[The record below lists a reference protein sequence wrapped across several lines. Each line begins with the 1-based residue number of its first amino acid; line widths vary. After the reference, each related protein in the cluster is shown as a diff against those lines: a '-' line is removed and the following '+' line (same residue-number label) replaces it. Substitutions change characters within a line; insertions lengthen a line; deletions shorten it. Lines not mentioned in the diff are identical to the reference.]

1 MIPLLLIF
9 ITALFFPGIIG
20 KTKAIFSGRKG
31 ASILQPYRDI
41 VKLFRKGSVYSDNS
55 SSIFQFTIP
64 VYIAALIAAVLVLP
78 FGYHAGF
85 ISFEGDFVFFA
96 YIMAL
101 ARFMMIIAALDTA
114 SGFEGMGA
122 NREAFYSMLV
132 EPAFFVLLGT
142 LAMFTGFDSFYDIF
156 ANLHFTSYF
165 SVLVAVIAAYLLA
178 QICLV
183 ENSRMP
189 VDDPKTHLEL
199 TMVHE
204 VMILDHSGFD
214 LALIHI
220 GNALKFGIFGLLIAN
235 CVIHVEWGAEI
246 VYPLYFVTQVLFAV
260 SIATIE
266 SFRARNKMAFNS
278 QYIIN
283 LSAISLLL
291 IFVVLIIN
299 NNL

>member
-9 ITALFFPGIIG
+9 ITAFFFPGIIG

-31 ASILQPYRDI
+31 ASVLQPYRDI
-41 VKLFRKGSVYSDNS
+41 LKLFRKGSVYSENS
-55 SSIFQFTIP
+55 TLIFQFTIP
-64 VYIAALIAAVLVLP
+64 VYIAGLISAILVLP
-78 FGYHAGF
+78 FGTHPGF
-85 ISFEGDFVFFA
+85 ISFEGDFVFFG
-96 YIMAL
+96 YMMAL
-101 ARFMMIIAALDTA
+101 SRFMMIIGALDTA

-122 NREAFYSMLV
+122 NREAFYSMLI

-156 ANLHFTSYF
+156 ANLHYTSYF
-165 SVLVAVIAAYLLA
+165 SILVAVIATYLLA

-183 ENSRMP
+183 ENSRLP

-235 CVIHVEWGAEI
+235 CVIHVEWSPGI
-246 VYPLYFVTQVLFAV
+246 VYPLYFLTQVLFAV
-260 SIATIE
+260 AIAIVE
-266 SFRARNKMAFNS
+266 SFRARNKMAFNP

-291 IFVVLIIN
+291 IFVILIIN